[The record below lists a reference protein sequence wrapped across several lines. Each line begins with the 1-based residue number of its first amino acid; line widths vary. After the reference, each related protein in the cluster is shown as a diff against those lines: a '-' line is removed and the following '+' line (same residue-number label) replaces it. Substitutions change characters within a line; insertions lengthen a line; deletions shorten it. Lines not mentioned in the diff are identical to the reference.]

1 VPLKLINSKNESLVS
16 MQLQLSIGIQKVG
29 VVTVIKLT
37 VLLCTNYNFWNTV
50 LSTVILWK
58 KVVRYQAK
66 SCIVE

>member
-1 VPLKLINSKNESLVS
+1 VG

-66 SCIVE
+66 SCIV